1 MNKKSK
7 IKTYRSV
14 YELWRKIPN
23 IMRITVCLLFI
34 FLFNAN
40 AEITYSQSTKI
51 SLDMHNATIEE
62 VLNAIEKETDFY
74 FLYNS
79 KLINVDRTV
88 NVEVEN
94 QTISKV
100 LAVLFSDTDVEY
112 RVEDKQIILNKSK
125 AGLPGT
131 QQSRNI
137 TGVVKDNTGE
147 AVIGANVSVKG
158 TTIGTI
164 TDFDGKFSLE
174 VPANAILQISYIGY
188 VSEEIPV
195 SNKNS
200 FDILLQEDT
209 QTLNEVVVV
218 GYGTLDKKE
227 VTSSVTSLKNKDFLS
242 GAISSPLQAISGK
255 VANLSIVNS
264 NGADPNSGVSMQL
277 RGANSINAGQGP
289 LIVVDGIPGGN
300 INDIQKEDIVSIDVL
315 KDASAAAIYGT
326 RGSGGVILVTTKSA
340 SAGKPQVTY
349 TSEYTI
355 ETIRKKAEV
364 LSADEFVEKGLGTD
378 MGARTDW
385 FDEVTNSNPLTHRHV
400 ISLSGGTDNFKA
412 YSSVYYKDATGIAI
426 ETGRREI
433 GGRVNVDYSLWD
445 KRVEFNGRVSYSDIR
460 ADRATNSNFDNDDNT
475 MFMIAM
481 KLNPTIPVYDETNP
495 TGYNVLL
502 GGWEEWNPVADV
514 KLMTNRTDYKNMM
527 ASLTTKVNITED
539 LNTTFTMGMKN
550 NNERIIRWRSAQHK
564 VSRDNGV
571 RGYAKMEDKKWND
584 VSLDWLVNY
593 SKVIDKHSVKAV
605 GGYSFQE
612 FNYDG
617 FYAENSDFPV
627 DGVQWWDMGTG
638 TYLSE
643 GRAGLGS
650 YKDPRQRLIAFL
662 GRVNYSY
669 DGKYMASVSARYEG
683 ISRLAPGN
691 RWGLF
696 PSVSAG
702 WRISAEDFMKDIE
715 WLSDLKIRFGYGK
728 TGNADFKN
736 GVGTRMYG
744 PDTWW
749 LSGGTWF
756 KTYGL
761 SHNVN
766 KNLKWEEKIEYNAGV
781 DFAFLNNRLS
791 GKVDVYK
798 RKVDGLIYDISVAQP
813 PAVHDKT
820 TMNSGNLENTG
831 YEVELTGVVVEN
843 KDWNYTTTVRASQNT
858 TTLNSLWGSQT
869 YWDRKDFE
877 APGSPGSAV
886 RLIAG
891 EKIGRY
897 YIWKYAGIDDDGN
910 WLLYDKDNN
919 VIPASEKSQ
928 DDKRF
933 IGNAIPKLIL
943 SWENSI
949 SYKDFDLSLFF
960 RSWIGHDVFNKI
972 NMYYGLSNVT
982 NQNVLKS
989 AYEKN
994 AHIKGEKELCDYW
1007 LEDGTF
1013 LKLDAVTL
1021 GYTFKIPA
1029 IQKYVRSVRATATVR
1044 DVFCITGYSGLDP
1057 EVNINGLD
1065 PGFEERYVYPKVR
1078 SYTLGLQFNF

>member
-1 MNKKSK
+1 MKNLLNQKGNKLYQ
-7 IKTYRSV
+7 I
-14 YELWRKIPN
+14 LFPN
-23 IMRITVCLLFI
+23 TRTPFCIIL
-34 FLFNAN
+34 FLFFIVDYVDADQYVNDDKGPA
-40 AEITYSQSTKI
+40 AF
-51 SLDMHNATIEE
+51 
-62 VLNAIEKETDFY
+62 LNHRYETDQ
-74 FLYNS
+74 
-79 KLINVDRTV
+79 
-88 NVEVEN
+88 
-94 QTISKV
+94 QTK
-100 LAVLFSDTDVEY
+100 
-112 RVEDKQIILNKSK
+112 R
-125 AGLPGT
+125 
-131 QQSRNI
+131 I
-137 TGVVKDNTGE
+137 TGVVKDEAGE
-147 AVIGANVSVKG
+147 PIIGANITVKG
-158 TTIGTI
+158 TTVGSI
-164 TDFDGKFSLE
+164 TDFDGNFNLD
-174 VPANAILQISYIGY
+174 VPDNATLVITYIGY
-188 VSEEIPV
+188 TAQEISAAGKSSIEV
-195 SNKNS
+195 T
-200 FDILLQEDT
+200 LREDT
-209 QTLNEVVVV
+209 QTLSEVVVV
-218 GYGTLDKKE
+218 GYGTLDKRE

-242 GAISSPLQAISGK
+242 GSISSPLQAISGK
-255 VANLSIVNS
+255 VSNLSIVNS
-264 NGADPNSGVSMQL
+264 NGADPNSGVSLQL
-277 RGANSINAGQGP
+277 RGANSINAGKGP

-326 RGSGGVILVTTKSA
+326 RGSGGVILITTRSA
-340 SAGKPQVTY
+340 STGKPQVSY
-349 TSEYTI
+349 TGEYTI
-355 ETIRKKAEV
+355 ETVRKQAEV
-364 LSADEFVEKGLGTD
+364 LSADEFVGKGLGTD
-378 MGARTDW
+378 FGARTDW
-385 FDEVTNSNPLTHRHV
+385 FDEVTRTAPFTHRHA
-400 ISLSGGTDNFKA
+400 ISLSGGSENFKA
-412 YSSVYYKDATGIAI
+412 YTSIYYKDAKGIAI
-426 ETGRREI
+426 ESGRREI
-433 GGRVNVDYSLWD
+433 GGRVNVDYSILD
-445 KRVEFNGRVSYSDIR
+445 NKVQFTGRVSYSDIR
-460 ADRATNSNFDNDDNT
+460 ADKATNS
-475 MFMIAM
+475 MFMIGM

-514 KLMTNRTDYKNMM
+514 RLKTDRSDYKNMM
-527 ASLTTKVNITED
+527 ASLTTKVNITDD
-539 LNTTFTMGMKN
+539 LNSTFTMGMKT
-550 NNERIIRWRSAQHK
+550 NNERIINWRSAQHK
-564 VSRDNGV
+564 ASKDDGV

-584 VSLDWLVNY
+584 VTLEWLFNY
-593 SKVIDKHSVKAV
+593 NKTIGKHNIKAV

-627 DGVQWWDMGTG
+627 DGVQWWDMNSG

-650 YKDPRQRLIAFL
+650 YKDPRQRLVAFL

-669 DGKYMASVSARYEG
+669 DGKYLASVSARYEG

-696 PSVSAG
+696 PAVSVG
-702 WRISAEDFMKDIE
+702 WRISAEDFMKE
-715 WLSDLKIRFGYGK
+715 LHWLSDLKIRLGYGE

-744 PDTWW
+744 ADTWW
-749 LSGGTWF
+749 LSDGVWF

-766 KNLKWEEKIEYNAGV
+766 RNLKWEEKKEYNIGV
-781 DFAFLNNRLS
+781 DFAFLNDRLS
-791 GKVDVYK
+791 GKVDLYK
-798 RKVDGLIYDISVAQP
+798 RKIDGLIYDISVAQP

-831 YEVELTGVVVEN
+831 FEVELTGVVVDN
-843 KDWNYTTTVRASQNT
+843 KDWNYTTTIKASQNT

-891 EKIGRY
+891 EKVGRY

-910 WLLYDKDNN
+910 WLLYDKDDN
-919 VIPASEKSQ
+919 VIPASKKSQ

-943 SWENSI
+943 AWENSI
-949 SYKDFDLSLFF
+949 SYKNFDLSLFF
-960 RSWIGHDVFNKI
+960 RSWIGHDVFSKI
-972 NMYYGLSNVT
+972 NMYYGVPNVT

-1013 LKLDAVTL
+1013 LKLDALTL

-1029 IQKYVRSVRATATVR
+1029 IEKYVKSIRVSATAR
-1044 DVFCITGYSGLDP
+1044 DVFCITGYTGLDP
-1057 EVNINGLD
+1057 EVDINGLD
-1065 PGFEERYVYPKVR
+1065 PGFEERDVYPKVR
-1078 SYTLGLQFNF
+1078 SYTMGVQFNF